1 MPSFAGEMTRVVDES
16 IAIVLAVRLR
26 RDDRDFIVELSVL
39 IDRDLPPGVVDG
51 VSVKLKSLLA
61 CLEPPAQARN
71 GDLPL
76 KSQAFRSARLASD
89 QEFSA
94 HQS

>member
-16 IAIVLAVRLR
+16 VAVIFTVRLGR
-26 RDDRDFIVELSVL
+26 NDRDLIVELSVL
-39 IDRDLPPGVVDG
+39 IDSDLSPSVVDG

-61 CLEPPAQARN
+61 CLEPPTQARN

-76 KSQAFRSARLASD
+76 KSPAFQSARPASD
-89 QEFSA
+89 QEFSV